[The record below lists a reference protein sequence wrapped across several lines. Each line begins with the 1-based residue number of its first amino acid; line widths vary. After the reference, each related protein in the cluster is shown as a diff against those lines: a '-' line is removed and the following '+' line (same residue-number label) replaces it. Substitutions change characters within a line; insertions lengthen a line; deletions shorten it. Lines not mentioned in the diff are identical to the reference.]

1 MKIYRAVIE
10 YNNGDTCEWEV
21 WVTKTSKWYADRAL
35 AEKHI
40 TLLGQFRDFL
50 NDKYADN
57 SAFRCNMPYIEEQ
70 EIAEE
75 VTPMRLE
82 YMGEEFKGFE
92 YIPYEG
98 PHSIS
103 SQELVLSGFPNP
115 SWYIE
120 LSIGEE
126 DFDISF
132 SVYSED
138 HGYSCRKAAQK
149 DSKFFRYTPEVREE
163 LLSVVEEYA
172 KVISPYF
179 NKYREESDALDN
191 WDEYDF
197 KDPRRYE
204 GWEAQRVSEVQN
216 IEHLLKNTHLVL
228 SERTV
233 FSIKSEIENCEEGGR
248 RGNSP
253 KYKEALTR
261 LLPYGSW
268 KPEEYSPEEY
278 GDLAIKLREALNM

>member
-1 MKIYRAVIE
+1 MKIFRAVIE
-10 YNNGDTCEWEV
+10 YNNGDTCEWEE
-21 WVTKTSKWYADRAL
+21 WQTKTSKWYADKAL

-50 NDKYADN
+50 NDEYVNN
-57 SAFRCNMPYIEEQ
+57 SAFCCNMPYIEEQ

-75 VTPMRLE
+75 FVPMKLE
-82 YMGEEFKGFE
+82 YMGKEFKGFE

-98 PHSIS
+98 PYSIS
-103 SQELVLSGFPNP
+103 SQELVLSSFPCP

-120 LSIGEE
+120 LSIGDE

-138 HGYSCRKAAQK
+138 YRYSCRKAAQE
-149 DSKFFRYTPEVREE
+149 DSKFFKYTPEVREE
-163 LLSVVEEYA
+163 LLSIVEEYA

-179 NKYREESDALDN
+179 KKYREDSEALGN

-197 KDPRRYE
+197 EDSRRYD

-216 IEHLLKNTHLVL
+216 IEYLLKSTHLTL
-228 SERTV
+228 SESTIS
-233 FSIKSEIENCEEGGR
+233 SIKREIEDDR
-248 RGNSP
+248 RGKHP

-261 LLPYGSW
+261 LLSYGSW
-268 KPEEYSPEEY
+268 KPEEYPTEEY
-278 GDLAIKLREALNM
+278 GDLAIKLKEALSE